1 MAKRKY
7 QLPHYDRVH
16 PMIRNALNIGVLK
29 SEVEMAFVDRE
40 PESVRLFFNNGGCGE
55 CFGVG
60 SDMAAS
66 IRVHWDSEYETHGD
80 RIGRI
85 YRQVWED
92 FMDLEML
99 NPGIA
104 LEQEATNF
112 AYAEATAAH
121 EYDRYGRQ
129 AFSIMPMMAEMFE
142 NTDLGDL
149 TLDDLHMPFDCFYV
163 SLEESKVTF
172 LDGFYVHRR
181 QDVGGDVL
189 AFVGFGF
196 QCDADHVNETWPDDY
211 TPRTEKEAADR
222 DGYFRYHFEIQLNR
236 TSGSVHDKP
245 WSRTHLW
252 GGVPLEQVI
261 DRIHDHPDLKHGLDT
276 ARGFAGL
283 GMTDGNR
290 EVYKQA
296 VDSGMWPLDK
306 MSRYMVR
313 MAMSLILYLN
323 SDNRSVVVTSER
335 EEAEG
340 AGRDVKSLKG
350 ARRGRRRK
358 KLREASERRKY
369 MSTANVTRVG
379 GKETAAITGRP
390 GFSFDQPRHWRKGH
404 FHHYWTGP
412 KKIDGVEI
420 PFDEWE
426 DKRTSRRP
434 WVFPILI
441 NPDAELELVTC
452 RTVVHHED
460 EFKWM
465 DDIIS
470 TQKTEGER
478 KEVSQSKIERDP
490 RNRRLCIEAHGEHCF
505 ICGKDGGWMD
515 DDMRLNSKGL
525 PSAWLHCHHIEPL
538 GESAPRNTDPEKD
551 MVPMCAECHT
561 MMHLRSTALTLEEG
575 MMFHRKRMEYEKRRK
590 ASSG

>member
-85 YRQVWED
+85 YHQVWED

-222 DGYFRYHFEIQLNR
+222 TGTFATTLRFNSTELPEASM
-236 TSGSVHDKP
+236 TSRGHALTCGVGCL
-245 WSRTHLW
+245 WSR
-252 GGVPLEQVI
+252 
-261 DRIHDHPDLKHGLDT
+261 
-276 ARGFAGL
+276 
-283 GMTDGNR
+283 
-290 EVYKQA
+290 
-296 VDSGMWPLDK
+296 
-306 MSRYMVR
+306 
-313 MAMSLILYLN
+313 SLIE
-323 SDNRSVVVTSER
+323 STIIPTSSMDLTRR
-335 EEAEG
+335 EG
-340 AGRDVKSLKG
+340 SL
-350 ARRGRRRK
+350 
-358 KLREASERRKY
+358 
-369 MSTANVTRVG
+369 
-379 GKETAAITGRP
+379 
-390 GFSFDQPRHWRKGH
+390 
-404 FHHYWTGP
+404 
-412 KKIDGVEI
+412 
-420 PFDEWE
+420 
-426 DKRTSRRP
+426 
-434 WVFPILI
+434 
-441 NPDAELELVTC
+441 
-452 RTVVHHED
+452 
-460 EFKWM
+460 
-465 DDIIS
+465 
-470 TQKTEGER
+470 
-478 KEVSQSKIERDP
+478 
-490 RNRRLCIEAHGEHCF
+490 
-505 ICGKDGGWMD
+505 GW
-515 DDMRLNSKGL
+515 G
-525 PSAWLHCHHIEPL
+525 
-538 GESAPRNTDPEKD
+538 
-551 MVPMCAECHT
+551 
-561 MMHLRSTALTLEEG
+561 
-575 MMFHRKRMEYEKRRK
+575 
-590 ASSG
+590 